1 MIQILATILITIL
14 TTVAV
19 QNYVP
24 LKYLEALPGLERTRN
39 LGATITTINST
50 DTLRD
55 SRSVINTNFTNLN
68 TDKLENSSLYG
79 STTLPYITTLS
90 GLVSIGTIPTG
101 VWNGTGIDV
110 ARQGT
115 GTTTIC
121 LNNVILGNAGSGF
134 KCADGHGVSGEFLT
148 SNGAGTAPTWQAST
162 VSLTADYTWTGEH
175 SFTSATTT
183 NFFANN
189 WSLITGQTIA
199 TGSVVSLN
207 SSGGITL
214 APGGWRSEE

>member
-1 MIQILATILITIL
+1 MYRFLITALIAILSTLGTERFLNSIEPKTWLGSTLTTITGTTKVSDLDTIL
-14 TTVAV
+14 TA
-19 QNYVP
+19 NFN
-24 LKYLEALPGLERTRN
+24 ALN
-39 LGATITTINST
+39 A
-50 DTLRD
+50 
-55 SRSVINTNFTNLN
+55 
-68 TDKLENSSLYG
+68 DKLEASSLYG

-90 GLVSIGTIPTG
+90 GLASIGTITTG
-101 VWNGTGIDV
+101 IWNGTGIDV

-115 GTTTIC
+115 GTTTLC

-199 TGSVVSLN
+199 TGSVVALN